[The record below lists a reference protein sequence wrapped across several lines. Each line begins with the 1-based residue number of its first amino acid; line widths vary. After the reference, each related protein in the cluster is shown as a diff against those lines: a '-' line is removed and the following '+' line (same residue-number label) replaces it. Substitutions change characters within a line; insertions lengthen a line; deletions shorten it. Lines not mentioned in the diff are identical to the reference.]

1 MHRPT
6 VNQTVLSFSAPPGV
20 ALTRALV
27 VALAFTLAGCGDK
40 PPAAAPAAPDPVVQ
54 GQQLRFPAGH
64 PQLAL
69 LGIVAAAPAGEL
81 TLELPARLVWNEDR
95 TQRLYAPFAGRV
107 ERIAVDVGQAVAAG
121 TVLAQLASP
130 EFGVAQADTAKAQ
143 ADAQLTQ
150 RTLARQ
156 RELFEAGVIARKDL
170 ELAEADAARAL
181 AETQRAQA
189 RTRLYGGGVGVDQR
203 LALSA
208 GIAGVVVERNLN
220 PGQELR
226 PDQSGAG
233 VPPLF
238 TLSDPASLWVLIDAR
253 EGEAAALKP
262 GTVLDLAVPALPGQM
277 FEARITA
284 AGDFIDPTTRRLRVR
299 GVVANPSRLL
309 KAEMLATARAK
320 LRLPAGAVVVP
331 AAAIKLEGSGHTVMV
346 AVAPG
351 TFEQRKV
358 DVGHQS
364 QGEAYVTQ
372 GLAVGDKVV
381 AQNMLLLSRQYR
393 LALDDHQGQGAD
405 KAARAASAAPAA
417 SGSTR

>member
-1 MHRPT
+1 MT
-6 VNQTVLSFSAPPGV
+6 QNVLPSFAP
-20 ALTRALV
+20 LS
-27 VALAFTLAGCGDK
+27 VALALALTFSLTGCGDK
-40 PPAAAPAAPDPVVQ
+40 PQAAAPAVPDPVVQ

-69 LGIVAAAPAGEL
+69 LGVVAASPAGDL

-107 ERIAVDVGQAVAAG
+107 DRIAVDVGQAVAAG
-121 TVLAQLASP
+121 AVLAQLASP

-156 RELFEAGVIARKDL
+156 RDLFEAGVIARKDL
-170 ELAEADAARAL
+170 ELAEADAARAR
-181 AETQRAQA
+181 AETQRAEA
-189 RTRLYGGGVGVDQR
+189 RTRLYGAGAGASVDQR
-203 LALSA
+203 LALTA

-253 EGEAAALKP
+253 EGEALALKP
-262 GTVLDLAVPALPGQM
+262 GTVLDLVVPALPGQI

-284 AGDFIDPTTRRLRVR
+284 AGDFIDPVTRRLRVR
-299 GVVANPSRLL
+299 GVVANPQRLL

-320 LRLPAGAVVVP
+320 LRLPSGAVVVP
-331 AAAIKLEGSGHTVMV
+331 ATAIKLEGSGHTVMV
-346 AVAPG
+346 EVAPG
-351 TFEQRKV
+351 TFEQRPV
-358 DVGHQS
+358 DIGHQA

-393 LALDDHQGQGAD
+393 LALDDHRGQGA
-405 KAARAASAAPAA
+405 ALALRAASAASAA
-417 SGSTR
+417 SGAAR